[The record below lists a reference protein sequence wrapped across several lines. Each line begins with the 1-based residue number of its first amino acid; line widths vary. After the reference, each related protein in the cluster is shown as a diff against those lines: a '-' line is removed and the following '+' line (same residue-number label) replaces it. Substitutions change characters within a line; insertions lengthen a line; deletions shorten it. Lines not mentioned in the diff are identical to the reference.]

1 MALADEVPHRE
12 QHAGRLQPS
21 CVARRGPFKQRERIG
36 LWIVV
41 KCGFCHGTVV
51 QHPCMGGVM
60 GAAVRFLIS
69 GQNIQPILL
78 PTDPGR
84 PAVHDGDVGVSEPQR
99 FQHRTLGLGGVE
111 LHLHA
116 QHGTQVV
123 RQSLRILVDGGVI
136 VTHLVGDHQRVL
148 VGILVVVCTEA
159 SRQRHEKQEAEQK
172 PCFQGRRLAFS
183 KFGVHHFVTQFRASE
198 KSDGYEVSYALNPGV
213 FRRPPTLNFLLS
225 QRI

>member
-1 MALADEVPHRE
+1 
-12 QHAGRLQPS
+12 
-21 CVARRGPFKQRERIG
+21 
-36 LWIVV
+36 
-41 KCGFCHGTVV
+41 
-51 QHPCMGGVM
+51 MGGVM

-69 GQNIQPILL
+69 GQNVQPILL

-136 VTHLVGDHQRVL
+136 VAHLVGDDQCVPAD
-148 VGILVVVCTEA
+148 VVRTEA
-159 SRQRHEKQEAEQK
+159 ARQRHYEQETEQK

-183 KFGVHHFVTQFRASE
+183 RLDVHHSTTLLGRPKSRMDMKFRI
-198 KSDGYEVSYALNPGV
+198 P
-213 FRRPPTLNFLLS
+213 
-225 QRI
+225 